1 MEMRRFADQSP
12 MIAAP
17 EPARASRPVILARE
31 ADFRLGPLL
40 VRPSL
45 REVHVGAH
53 RQTLEPRVMQVL
65 VALTRLDGQVVSRD
79 ELIEACWG
87 GRIVSEDAINRCIA
101 RLRRLAEAC
110 EDCFAIDTVA
120 RVGYRLKAPGAEIAP
135 PAAGRARGPDRR
147 MAALLALAAGL
158 LVMVAGVGWR
168 VMSPRPYTVESAK
181 LLVSAA
187 PIERHPAISPDGATI
202 AYSGGVDIMTRQIYL
217 RSLAGGAPMQ
227 LTNEPGDHVS
237 SSWSPD
243 GTELAYVVVTAGEPC
258 RIVVSP
264 VRGGQNH
271 GGSGREVGRCVV
283 DERSQVIWDRSG
295 KSLYFIDRPAQD
307 ASDRIVR
314 LDLATGRRSDLTHP
328 PAGSPGD
335 SDLGL
340 SPDGRFISFQRSLS
354 DMVGPLMI
362 RDLRSG
368 AERSLAKPVDLNPG
382 GWTSDSRAVL
392 LAGRVNG
399 DNVIWAYPIDGRRP
413 QHLMSGP
420 LIMGRLATGP
430 KDLAAVE
437 VDTEVYNLASP
448 PLRKGGEPVI
458 IDPSKGMDGAPTVAA
473 DGTVAMTGWRSG
485 EAGVWIKPPGGA
497 VRQLV
502 SVAPDGDLDGGP
514 SFSPDGRRLAFP
526 TEAGG
531 HLAIRIVDL
540 TGRDLGAVPFFGSEL
555 GSPSWEGDGRSLIFA
570 GRDAGGWRLWRAST
584 SPVGKAAP
592 ASAYGWLSVQASGQA
607 LYGVRAG
614 EPGVWRIDG
623 TPKRITML
631 PRPAFPNLWAV
642 AGADIDYVDDPFGHP
657 PHIVSQPIAGG
668 PPRVIAEAP
677 GYAYDKGFAV
687 NPATGAVVYAATR
700 ADETDLELLQLGRG

>member
-1 MEMRRFADQSP
+1 MGMRRFADQSP
-12 MIAAP
+12 MIEAP

-31 ADFRLGPLL
+31 TDFKLGGLL
-40 VRPSL
+40 IRPSL
-45 REVHVGAH
+45 REVHAGARRH
-53 RQTLEPRVMQVL
+53 TLEPRVMQVL
-65 VALTRLDGQVVSRD
+65 VALARMDGQVVSRD
-79 ELIEACWG
+79 ELIEACWS
-87 GRIVSEDAINRCIA
+87 GRIVSEDAISRCIA
-101 RLRRLAEAC
+101 RLRRLAEGC
-110 EDCFAIDTVA
+110 EDGFGIDTVA
-120 RVGYRLKAPGAEIAP
+120 RVGYRLKGPGAEIVP
-135 PAAGRARGPDRR
+135 PATARASGLDRR
-147 MAALLALAAGL
+147 VAGLLAMAAGL
-158 LVMVAGVGWR
+158 LVVVAAIGWHAMR
-168 VMSPRPYTVESAK
+168 PRPYTVESSK
-181 LLVSAA
+181 LLVSAS
-187 PIERHPAISPDGATI
+187 PIERHPAISPDGETI
-202 AYSGGVDIMTRQIYL
+202 AYSGGADIMTRQIYL

-227 LTNEPGDHVS
+227 LTDEPGDHVS
-237 SSWSPD
+237 SSWAPD
-243 GTELAYVVVTAGEPC
+243 GRQLAYVVVKAGEPC
-258 RIVVSP
+258 RIVISP
-264 VRGGQNH
+264 VRGGAA
-271 GGSGREVGRCVV
+271 REVGRCAV

-295 KSLYFIDRPAQD
+295 KTLYFVDRPAQD

-314 LDLATGRRSDLTHP
+314 LDLASGRRTDLTNP

-368 AERSLAKPVDLNPG
+368 AERTLAKPVDLNPG

-448 PLRKGGEPVI
+448 PLRDGGEPVI
-458 IDPSKGMDGAPTVAA
+458 IDPSKAMDGAPTVAA
-473 DGTVAMTGWRSG
+473 NGAIAMAGWRSG
-485 EAGVWIKPPGGA
+485 EAGVWIKPPGGE
-497 VRQLV
+497 VRQLINIE
-502 SVAPDGDLDGGP
+502 PDSFVDGP

-526 TEAGG
+526 TQAGG

-540 TGRDLGAVPFFGSEL
+540 TGRELGAVSFFGSQL
-555 GSPSWEGDGRSLIFA
+555 GVPSWTGDGRSLVFA

-584 SPVGKAAP
+584 SPVGRAKP
-592 ASAYGWLSVQASGQA
+592 VSSYGWLSVQASGDA

-614 EPGVWRIDG
+614 APGVWRIDG
-623 TPKRITML
+623 TPKRITVL
-631 PRPAFPNLWAV
+631 PRPAFPNLWTV

-700 ADETDLELLQLGRG
+700 SDETDLELLQLGRG

>member
-1 MEMRRFADQSP
+1 MRRFADQSP
-12 MIAAP
+12 MIDAP
-17 EPARASRPVILARE
+17 EPARASRPVNLARE
-31 ADFRLGPLL
+31 ADFRLGALL
-40 VRPSL
+40 IRPSL
-45 REVHVGAH
+45 REVQVGAD
-53 RQTLEPRVMQVL
+53 RQILEPRVMQVL
-65 VALTRLDGQVVSRD
+65 VALARMDGQVVSRD

-87 GRIVSEDAINRCIA
+87 GRIVGEDAINRCIA

-110 EDCFAIDTVA
+110 DGCFAIDTVA
-120 RVGYRLKAPGAEIAP
+120 RVGYRLKGAGGEIAP
-135 PAAGRARGPDRR
+135 SAAGRARGTDRR
-147 MAALLALAAGL
+147 MAAGLAMAAALL
-158 LVMVAGVGWR
+158 LVSAAVGWHLTH
-168 VMSPRPYTVESAK
+168 PRPYTVESSK
-181 LLVSAA
+181 LLVSAL
-187 PIERHPAISPDGATI
+187 PIERHPAISPDGGTI

-227 LTNEPGDHVS
+227 LTSEPGDHVS
-237 SSWSPD
+237 ASWSPD
-243 GTELAYVVVTAGEPC
+243 GTRLAYVVATAGEPC
-258 RIVVSP
+258 RIVVRP
-264 VRGGQNH
+264 VRGGAA
-271 GGSGREVGRCVV
+271 RDVARCAV

-295 KSLYFIDRPAQD
+295 ESLYFIDRSGQD

-314 LDLATGRRSDLTHP
+314 LDLATGRRGDLTHP

-354 DMVGPLMI
+354 DMAGPLMI

-368 AERSLAKPVDLNPG
+368 AERSLAKPIDLNPG

-458 IDPSKGMDGAPTVAA
+458 LDPSKGIDGAPTVAA
-473 DGTVAMTGWRSG
+473 NGAIAMAGWRSG
-485 EAGVWIKPPGGA
+485 EAGIWIKPPGGA

-502 SVAPDGDLDGGP
+502 RVDPDSDLDGGP
-514 SFSPDGRRLAFP
+514 SFSPDGQRLAFP
-526 TEAGG
+526 TQAGG

-540 TGRDLGAVPFFGSEL
+540 TGRDLGAVRFFGSEL
-555 GSPSWEGDGRSLIFA
+555 GVPAWEGDGRSLIFA
-570 GRDAGGWRLWRAST
+570 GRDAGGWRLWRAPA
-584 SPVGKAAP
+584 SPVGDAAP
-592 ASAYGWLSVQASGQA
+592 ASAYGWLSVQTSGQA

-614 EPGVWRIDG
+614 APGVWRIDG
-623 TPKRITML
+623 TPKRITVL
-631 PRPAFPNLWAV
+631 PRPAFPNLWTI
-642 AGADIDYVDDPFGHP
+642 AGADIDYVDNPFGHP

-700 ADETDLELLQLGRG
+700 SDETDLELLRLGRG